1 MLFYW
6 NKLLNSRA
14 TRLVLLAAGA
24 ILFLTGCEGY
34 ESIGVL

>member
-6 NKLLNSRA
+6 NKLLNNRA

-24 ILFLTGCEGY
+24 ALFLTGCESY
-34 ESIGVL
+34 ESILAL